1 MRTTRRIAFPAA
13 AAAAL
18 ILLLTL
24 ACAGTHPKPVYAWD
38 HSANFSVMK
47 TWAWYSD
54 PTFRVPHGDSI
65 IDGAFL
71 DGHIRSAVDD
81 ALRHKGYEKVK
92 EDNASMLV
100 AYHTGDTGVGER
112 DEFGDYEWWSGN
124 VVATNWEKE
133 RTVTIDIRSKDRKL
147 VWRGQIDRLEGSN
160 PEGVAKE
167 LNHEVSVLLAHFPPT
182 S

>member
-1 MRTTRRIAFPAA
+1 MRTTRFIALSAALAA
-13 AAAAL
+13 AIAL
-18 ILLLTL
+18 AL

-38 HSANFSVMK
+38 HNANFNVMK
-47 TWAWYSD
+47 SFAWYDD
-54 PTFRVPHGDSI
+54 PTFHVPHGDSI

-71 DGHIRSAVDD
+71 DGHIRSAVED
-81 ALRHKGYEKVK
+81 ALHHKGYEKVK
-92 EDNASMLV
+92 EGQATMLV

-112 DEFGDYEWWSGN
+112 DEFGDYEWWTGA

-133 RTVTIDIRSKDRKL
+133 RTVTIDIRNKDRKL

-160 PEGVAKE
+160 PEGVARE
-167 LNHEVSVLLAHFPPT
+167 LNHEVTVLLSHFPPT